1 MSEKELR
8 GRIAHL
14 EMVND
19 QLAAEIADVDRLLR
33 DVGFPYGLES
43 VKAVAEE
50 IIELQDDEAA

>member
-1 MSEKELR
+1 MSERNLR

-19 QLAAEIADVDRLLR
+19 QISAEISDVDRLLR
-33 DVGFPYGLES
+33 DVGFPHGLES
-43 VKAVAEE
+43 VKVVAEE